1 MARGLLTLMPT
12 TPMVMPEFL
21 SDLPLDWTPSP
32 RDLMPPPR
40 ALLPMPITVLATALV
55 SLDITMARGLLTLMP
70 SMPMAILMLL
80 LEFPSDPPLVLT
92 PSPRDLMP
100 PLRDMPH
107 TPIMDMALPDITMV
121 RFSGRVEVIVAILS
135 IGIILLRTD
144 TELFSAI

>member
-1 MARGLLTLMPT
+1 MPSMPMAILMLLL
-12 TPMVMPEFL
+12 EFP
-21 SDLPLDWTPSP
+21 SDLPLVLTPSP
-32 RDLMPPPR
+32 KDLMPLPKE
-40 ALLPMPITVLATALV
+40 LLPMPTMAMV

-80 LEFPSDPPLVLT
+80 LEFPSDLPLVLT
-92 PSPRDLMP
+92 PSPKDLMP
-100 PLRDMPH
+100 LPKDMPH
-107 TPIMDMALPDITMV
+107 MPIMDMALPDITMV